1 MSNPPRPRQRL
12 IEPGGLAQQLRTARG
27 VVLAKDMAEQAGWQ
41 ISKISKIEHGKQ
53 LPSDEDLD
61 KWADITGVGDA
72 VLHEWKSLLAVADA
86 DRRSYASQT
95 RAGQRLLQR
104 RYNGIIA
111 DATTFRL
118 FEPTFVP
125 RFLQTPDYTRA
136 VLTESRERHGG
147 ADDIEASTAER
158 QASLAY
164 LFDPGRTFEIIITEA
179 TLGWCFAALPRDVH
193 RAQLVRLLDAVDGP
207 AQLRFGIIPLFQ
219 PIAWAPQNGFQ
230 VLGEIGF
237 MEHWIGEL
245 QFALVED
252 LDQLNAVMDKLWDS
266 AREGDQAR
274 EIIRRAIER
283 LDHADD

>member
-27 VVLAKDMAEQAGWQ
+27 DLLAKDMADRAGWQ

-53 LPSDEDLD
+53 LPSEDDLD
-61 KWADITGVGDA
+61 TWARITGAGDVA
-72 VLHEWKSLLAVADA
+72 LHEWRSLLTAATE

-104 RYNGIIA
+104 RYNEIIA
-111 DATTFRL
+111 EATTFRL
-118 FEPTFVP
+118 FEPDFIP

-164 LFDPGRTFEIIITEA
+164 LFDPARSFEIIVTEA
-179 TLGWCFAALPRDVH
+179 TLGWCFAALPRDAH

-219 PIAWAPQNGFQ
+219 PIGWTPQNTFQ
-230 VLGEIGF
+230 ILGEIGF

-245 QFALVED
+245 QFLLAED
-252 LDQLNAVMDKLWDS
+252 IDRLNRVMDKLWES